1 MALEGPEPQRLIRW
15 IEDYWEGTVHNLSS
29 SGLPEPILSEM
40 GIDTSFENMK
50 KETGDTKEFF
60 KNELCRLYGF
70 EPENVFITTGG
81 SESIGLLSL
90 LARAWKLPVY
100 VGLPEYEPIFNVPS
114 NLGVETHTA
123 PFSEL
128 DGMMSRAPGPKAF
141 FFSNP
146 NNPLGNRHSKEF
158 LQSLREKH
166 FANGGFMYADEA
178 FLEFMDTDKL
188 ETFYDGSDEIVINGS
203 MTKFYG
209 FSGFRVGWIVASRK
223 IIDTLRDVRNITGT
237 RNPDYPLWIAG
248 QFLRN
253 RSKFRERA
261 RRIINPN
268 LEYLRNYIL
277 QHENLEWSDPRDAS
291 YALVKYRHHMTSEE
305 FCRGAYEK
313 EKILLGPG
321 EYFGAEGAFRLCFT
335 EEPEKF
341 RESIEAL
348 DRYLSSLA

>member
-15 IEDYWEGTVHNLSS
+15 VEDYWEGTVHNLSA
-29 SGLPEPILSEM
+29 SGLPEPVLSEM

-50 KETGDTKEFF
+50 REAGNTREFF

-90 LARAWKLPVY
+90 LARSWKLPVY

-128 DGMMSRAPGPKAF
+128 DGMMSRTPGAKAF

-146 NNPLGNRHSKEF
+146 NNPLGNRHSREF

-166 FANGGFMYADEA
+166 FTNGGFMYADEA
-178 FLEFMDTDKL
+178 FLEFTDRDKL
-188 ETFYDGSDEIVINGS
+188 ETFYDNTGEIVVNGS

-209 FSGFRVGWIVASRK
+209 FSGFRVGWIAASRK
-223 IIDTLRDVRNITGT
+223 IIETLRDVRNLTGT
-237 RNPDYPLWIAG
+237 RNPEYPLWIAG

-253 RSKFRERA
+253 RAKFRERA
-261 RRIINPN
+261 RRIIQPN
-268 LEYLRNYIL
+268 LEYLRNYIS
-277 QHENLEWSDPRDAS
+277 QHEGLEWSEPHDAS
-291 YALVKYRHHMTSEE
+291 YALVKYSYNMTSEE
-305 FCRGAYEK
+305 FCKGAYKK

-321 EYFGAEGAFRLCFT
+321 EYFGADGAFRLCFT